1 MIEQNENIE
10 IFMLTLK
17 QNQLLNF
24 LIVCIEKY
32 GVSPS
37 YEEICEELD
46 LKSKSGIHRIVKSL
60 EERGYIERL
69 ENKARAIAPKKHP
82 NGQIYNSV
90 VINFKDKFINKHS
103 HSHSITEK
111 FKSKKDQIP
120 LLGKIAAG
128 SPIEAISNHGEYL
141 EVPSS
146 LLTSENCYA
155 LYVEGDS
162 MIDEGIF
169 DGDTIIINK
178 KTNINNG
185 DIVVALIDNEEAT
198 LKKFRKK
205 GDSIALEPA
214 NKNYKTQIY
223 GPDRIVIQGKMSGLI
238 RSYN

>member
-1 MIEQNENIE
+1 
-10 IFMLTLK
+10 MLTKK
-17 QNQLLNF
+17 QKNLLLFINKK
-24 LIVCIEKY
+24 LRSS

-37 YEEICEELD
+37 YEEMCEELE
-46 LKSKSGIHRIVKSL
+46 LKSKSGINRIVKSL

-128 SPIEAISNHGEYL
+128 TPIEAISNYGEYL
-141 EVPSS
+141 DVPSS
-146 LLTSENCYA
+146 FLTSEDCYA

-169 DGDTIIINK
+169 DGDTVIIDK

-185 DIVVALIDNEEAT
+185 DIIVALIDNEEAT

-214 NKNYKTQIY
+214 NINYKTQIY

>member
-1 MIEQNENIE
+1 MIEQNKNIE
-10 IFMLTLK
+10 VLMLTLK

-24 LIVCIEKY
+24 IILRIEKY

-37 YEEICEELD
+37 YEEMCEELE
-46 LKSKSGIHRIVKSL
+46 LKSKSGINRIVKSL

-82 NGQIYNSV
+82 NGQTYNSD

-103 HSHSITEK
+103 HSLINNLK
-111 FKSKKDQIP
+111 PQKDQIP

-128 SPIEAISNHGEYL
+128 TPIEAISNYGEYL
-141 EVPSS
+141 DVPSS
-146 LLTSENCYA
+146 FLTSEDCYA

-169 DGDTIIINK
+169 DGDTVIIDK

-185 DIVVALIDNEEAT
+185 DIIVALIDNEEAT

-214 NKNYKTQIY
+214 NKNYKIQIY

>member
-1 MIEQNENIE
+1 
-10 IFMLTLK
+10 MLTVK
-17 QNQLLNF
+17 QNQLLNY
-24 LIVCIEKY
+24 LILRIEQN

-37 YEEICEELD
+37 YEEICKELE

-60 EERGYIERL
+60 EERGFIERL
-69 ENKARAIAPKKHP
+69 ENKARAISPKKYP
-82 NGQIYNSV
+82 NGQTYNSDI
-90 VINFKDKFINKHS
+90 INFKDKFINKRLHS
-103 HSHSITEK
+103 T
-111 FKSKKDQIP
+111 FKNIKSETNHIP

-128 SPIEAISNHGEYL
+128 SPIEAISNYGEYL
-141 EVPSS
+141 DIHSL

-155 LYVEGDS
+155 LHVEGDS

-169 DGDTIIINK
+169 HGDTVIINK
-178 KTNINNG
+178 KNDIKNG
-185 DIVVALIDNEEAT
+185 DIVVALIDKQEAT

>member
-1 MIEQNENIE
+1 MIEQKRNIE
-10 IFMLTLK
+10 VLMLTLK

-24 LIVCIEKY
+24 IILRIEKY

-37 YEEICEELD
+37 YEEMCEELE
-46 LKSKSGIHRIVKSL
+46 LKSKSGINRIVKSL

-82 NGQIYNSV
+82 NGQTYNSD

-103 HSHSITEK
+103 HSLIK
-111 FKSKKDQIP
+111 NLNPQKDQIP

-128 SPIEAISNHGEYL
+128 TPIEAISNYGEYL
-141 EVPSS
+141 DVPSS
-146 LLTSENCYA
+146 FLTSEDCYA

-169 DGDTIIINK
+169 DGDTVIIDK

-185 DIVVALIDNEEAT
+185 DIIVALIDNEEAT

>member
-1 MIEQNENIE
+1 
-10 IFMLTLK
+10 MLTLK
-17 QNQLLNF
+17 QNQLLNY
-24 LIVCIEKY
+24 IIMRIEKD

-37 YEEICEELD
+37 YQEICIELE

-69 ENKARAIAPKKHP
+69 ENKARAIAPKKYP
-82 NGQIYNSV
+82 NGQTYNSD

-103 HSHSITEK
+103 RSMTENI
-111 FKSKKDQIP
+111 KSELNQIP

-128 SPIEAISNHGEYL
+128 SPIEAISNYGDYL
-141 EVPSS
+141 DIPS
-146 LLTSENCYA
+146 LLLKSEDCYA
-155 LYVEGDS
+155 LRVEGDS

-169 DGDTIIINK
+169 DGDTVIINK
-178 KTNINNG
+178 KTEIHNG
-185 DIVVALIDNEEAT
+185 DIVVALIDKEEAT

-223 GPDRIVIQGKMSGLI
+223 GPDRIVIQGKLSALI
-238 RSYN
+238 RNYD

>member
-1 MIEQNENIE
+1 MI
-10 IFMLTLK
+10 TLK
-17 QNQLLNF
+17 QNQLLNY
-24 LIVCIEKY
+24 LIMRIEKD

-37 YEEICEELD
+37 YQEICKELE

-69 ENKARAIAPKKHP
+69 ENKARAIAPKKYP
-82 NGQIYNSV
+82 NGQTYNSG
-90 VINFKDKFINKHS
+90 VINFKDKFINKYS
-103 HSHSITEK
+103 HSTTEN
-111 FKSKKDQIP
+111 FKSQMDQIP

-128 SPIEAISNHGEYL
+128 SPIEAISNYGEYL
-141 EVPSS
+141 DVPSL
-146 LLTSENCYA
+146 LLTSEDCYA
-155 LYVEGDS
+155 LQVEGDS

-169 DGDTIIINK
+169 DGDTVIINK
-178 KTNINNG
+178 KTNIHNG
-185 DIVVALIDNEEAT
+185 DIVVALIDKEEAT

>member
-1 MIEQNENIE
+1 MIEQNRNIKVL
-10 IFMLTLK
+10 MLTLK

-24 LIVCIEKY
+24 IILRIEKY

-37 YEEICEELD
+37 YEEMCEELE
-46 LKSKSGIHRIVKSL
+46 LKSKSGINRIVKSL

-82 NGQIYNSV
+82 NGQTYNSD
-90 VINFKDKFINKHS
+90 VINFKDKFIYKHS
-103 HSHSITEK
+103 YSLIK
-111 FKSKKDQIP
+111 NLKPQKDQIP

-128 SPIEAISNHGEYL
+128 SPIEAISNNGEYL
-141 EVPSS
+141 DVPSS
-146 LLTSENCYA
+146 LLTSEDCYA
-155 LYVEGDS
+155 LRVEGDS

-169 DGDTIIINK
+169 DGDTVIIDK

-185 DIVVALIDNEEAT
+185 DIIVALIDNEEAT

>member
-1 MIEQNENIE
+1 MIEQNMNIE
-10 IFMLTLK
+10 VLMLTLK

-24 LIVCIEKY
+24 IILRIEKY

-37 YEEICEELD
+37 YEEMCEELE
-46 LKSKSGIHRIVKSL
+46 LKSKSGINRIVKSL

-82 NGQIYNSV
+82 NGQTYNSD

-103 HSHSITEK
+103 HSLIK
-111 FKSKKDQIP
+111 NLNPQKDQIP

-128 SPIEAISNHGEYL
+128 TPIEAISNYGEYL
-141 EVPSS
+141 DVPSS
-146 LLTSENCYA
+146 FLTSEDCYA

-169 DGDTIIINK
+169 DGDTVIIDK

-185 DIVVALIDNEEAT
+185 DIIVALIDNEEAT